1 MTQRNPILA
10 LIQLVPLI
18 GTIWFLVWLIS
29 TKREMNAKFGTKA
42 VTAWVILIPFI
53 GGLWL
58 IFSYAGAAS
67 KVHGQYSPIVG
78 GIVFFVP
85 VLGPFLHQS
94 AFNNMAQRGAGGVAM
109 QQAR

>member
-1 MTQRNPILA
+1 MQHRNPILA
-10 LIQLVPLI
+10 LLQLVPI
-18 GTIWFLVWLIS
+18 VGTIWLLVWLVS

-42 VTAWVILIPFI
+42 VTAWVMLVPFI
-53 GGLWL
+53 GPLWL
-58 IFSYAGAAS
+58 LFSYAGAAS

-78 GIVFFVP
+78 GLVFFVP

-94 AFNNMAQRGAGGVAM
+94 AFNAMAQRGGGMAM